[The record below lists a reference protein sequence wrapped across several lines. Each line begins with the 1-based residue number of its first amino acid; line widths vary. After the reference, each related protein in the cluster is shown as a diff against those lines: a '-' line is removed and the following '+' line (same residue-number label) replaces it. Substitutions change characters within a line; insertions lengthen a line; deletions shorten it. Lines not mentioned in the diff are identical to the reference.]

1 MKQRILLLAAV
12 GLLVWVGWSDYSQ
25 HGTLQPGRAIDSK
38 YLAGQAF
45 VSKQMDLV
53 SEYYAEQAE
62 QSTEATPPIP
72 ASNPTA
78 TLVPTSNLSPTPQ
91 PPTSQP
97 TELPTESLTP
107 APTATPQPT
116 KVPTATA
123 RPTKAPAALA
133 GPTLVAES
141 ISLLAH
147 DLVNKER
154 GSNGL
159 GELMYDE
166 ALAEIARKHSED
178 MAQNGYF
185 AHDNL
190 MGESFSDRYARGG
203 YLCANRQG
211 MVIYGGAENIH
222 QGWRFGRTTYSGERI
237 INREWHN
244 ELKIAQF
251 AVVGWMNSPGHRAN
265 ILNGVYN
272 REGIGVAFAPDGKLF
287 ITQNFC

>member
-53 SEYYAEQAE
+53 SEYYADQTK
-62 QSTEATPPIP
+62 QSTEVTPPIP
-72 ASNPTA
+72 APNPTA

-91 PPTSQP
+91 P

-107 APTATPQPT
+107 APTAPPLPT

-147 DLVNKER
+147 DLVNEAR
-154 GSNGL
+154 GTNGL

-185 AHDNL
+185 AHDDL

-211 MVIYGGAENIH
+211 MVIYGG
-222 QGWRFGRTTYSGERI
+222 GGRKHPSGMALR
-237 INREWHN
+237 
-244 ELKIAQF
+244 
-251 AVVGWMNSPGHRAN
+251 
-265 ILNGVYN
+265 
-272 REGIGVAFAPDGKLF
+272 
-287 ITQNFC
+287 QNYI